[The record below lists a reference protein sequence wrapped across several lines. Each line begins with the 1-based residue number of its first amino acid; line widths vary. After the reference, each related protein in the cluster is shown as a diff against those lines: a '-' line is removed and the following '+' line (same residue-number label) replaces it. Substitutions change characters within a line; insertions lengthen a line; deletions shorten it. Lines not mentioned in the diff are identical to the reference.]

1 MKCNR
6 VESDNPD
13 VAVQVRRR
21 MEGKGKR
28 RFAKQLL
35 ERSARWRREGNNRCG
50 FAAVIRAIIR
60 ARHAIRG
67 RARRNDQTRTR

>member
-35 ERSARWRREGNNRCG
+35 ERSARWRRVVAGG
-50 FAAVIRAIIR
+50 MAAGTAAMLASLLVLGEA
-60 ARHAIRG
+60 AAM
-67 RARRNDQTRTR
+67 AA